1 MTTVSGNTVKRIA
14 ALLALILLG
23 TALLF
28 MPGTARAEEAGDTA
42 EDLTVKCTLDGT
54 CGSGVKRLGLA
65 DKEEACRIRPGK
77 YASLSWKDGVPV
89 ETVYIAFY
97 YAPVPYTVE
106 EYDAA
111 GTLLNTVEGN
121 TSRWN
126 DTVTVTE
133 ATRSVRVRPAGSEE
147 VVLNSL
153 YAYGA
158 GSVPDFHP
166 FDPTPEKA
174 DYMLF
179 AMHPD
184 DDVLFLGGLIPTYT
198 AAEGRECVMVY
209 MATRMRQRRDEAMN
223 GAWTMGLRTQPVFG
237 GFPDIPENKRQEFGK
252 TFTKAGILPY
262 IVEQL
267 RRYKPE
273 VVVTQDVDGEYG
285 HWQHKLLVEAVRE
298 AVPLAADAS
307 YEPDSAKAYGTWEV
321 KKLYLHLY
329 GQNKI
334 SIDVK
339 KPIEA
344 LGGMTAVQAATEAFK
359 CHVSQLPSRHSVKN
373 SGIYSLS
380 DFGLSYTAVGEDT
393 RGVNDMFEHID
404 PAVLKSNAPAAPVAE
419 KVMTPA
425 PEITPEPEPTAE
437 PTPEP
442 TPEMTAEPAIT
453 PAPAAQEA
461 ETTPAPEAE
470 PQDYPVAYAAAAIA
484 LLAVCLAALVAFLAL
499 YAGPRRKRR

>member
-1 MTTVSGNTVKRIA
+1 MKTLSGKTVKRIA

-23 TALLF
+23 MALF
-28 MPGTARAEEAGDTA
+28 SVPGIARAEETA
-42 EDLTVKCTLDGT
+42 TAAQNLTKQCKLDGT

-65 DKEEACRIRPGK
+65 DKEEACRIAKGK
-77 YASLSWKDGVPV
+77 YASLSWKDDVPV

-97 YAPVPYTVE
+97 YTPVPYTVE

-111 GTLLNTVEGN
+111 GNLVNTVSGN

-126 DTVTVTE
+126 DVITVTD
-133 ATRSVRVRPAGSEE
+133 ATRSVRVCPAGSEE

-158 GSVPDFHP
+158 GEVPDFHP
-166 FDPTPEKA
+166 FEPTPEKA

-209 MATRMRQRRDEAMN
+209 MATRVRQRRDEAMN

-237 GFPDIPENKRQEFGK
+237 GFPDIPENLRTELGK
-252 TFTKAGILPY
+252 TFTKKDILPY

-273 VVVTQDVDGEYG
+273 VVVTQDVNGEYG

-298 AVPLAADAS
+298 AVPLAADPA
-307 YEPDSAKAYGTWEV
+307 YEPESAGKYGTWEV

-329 GQNKI
+329 AQNKI
-334 SIDVK
+334 RIDVT

-344 LGGMTAVQAATEAFK
+344 LGGKTAVQAATEAFQ

-380 DFGLSYTAVGEDT
+380 DFGLSYTTVGEDT

-404 PAVLKSNAPAAPVAE
+404 PAVLKTNA
-419 KVMTPA
+419 TPA
-425 PEITPEPEPTAE
+425 PVETPA

-442 TPEMTAEPAIT
+442 SAEPTATPGPEATPAPTPSPAPTPT
-453 PAPAAQEA
+453 PAPA
-461 ETTPAPEAE
+461 ETPVPASEETAGTIG
-470 PQDYPVAYAAAAIA
+470 YAVAAAA
-484 LLAVCLAALVAFLAL
+484 LLAVALAALVAFLAG
-499 YAGPRRKRR
+499 ASRRKHR